1 MGAYHTDG
9 ISGIPKAKIEEW
21 DRSGIVKYLGVS
33 ERVEDFISLS
43 RCVVLPSYR
52 EGTGRTLVESLCM
65 GIPVVATDVVGC
77 RDVVRDGVD
86 GFLCRAKDPVDL
98 AEKMEKIILLD
109 AETLK
114 IMGENGRRRML
125 EEFDERL
132 AINIYS
138 DLYL

>member
-1 MGAYHTDG
+1 M
-9 ISGIPKAKIEEW
+9 
-21 DRSGIVKYLGVS
+21 
-33 ERVEDFISLS
+33 
-43 RCVVLPSYR
+43 
-52 EGTGRTLVESLCM
+52 
-65 GIPVVATDVVGC
+65 
-77 RDVVRDGVD
+77 RDGVD

-138 DLYL
+138 DSICKLLSCGEKEHGGQLIADRDAKHEAYRKVDALLRTECPKPTWGRDSFITTINELKAKLAEAEAAANAIPV